1 MFKKADRWPKVGA
14 GLVGK
19 YPEGPLSGDE
29 PTNIVINVSEK
40 VVIRYTLGMDAEN
53 EKVVTTSD
61 NSDTDNSNSPVADNP
76 GERKDIN
83 NAEGGEE
90 QEEKEMD
97 NEQLKRKI
105 SFVLQKFD
113 PYYGEK
119 EEYELFLP
127 DGTSKSIMVN
137 DTTTVWDLTERLDQ
151 WVGPRMLYV
160 GLRGKKAI
168 KNARGEYEFT
178 NRIITR
184 ESTMPWTMK
193 EIHEEHKWVLVV
205 CFRSEK
211 EWRDVTEPWA
221 GLLNRPSGAGRR

>member
-1 MFKKADRWPKVGA
+1 MNAV
-14 GLVGK
+14 
-19 YPEGPLSGDE
+19 
-29 PTNIVINVSEK
+29 NSENK
-40 VVIRYTLGMDAEN
+40 E
-53 EKVVTTSD
+53 VVTTGD
-61 NSDTDNSNSPVADNP
+61 NGVTDNNNTLVAEDP
-76 GERKDIN
+76 GNKKDIN
-83 NAEGGEE
+83 SAGTAEPAAENSIPPESGVNKEKISVPAEGGENKE
-90 QEEKEMD
+90 KNSVPAESGENEEEEEMGID
-97 NEQLKRKI
+97 QLKRKI
-105 SFVLQKFD
+105 SFVLQRFD

-119 EEYELFLP
+119 EEYDLFLP
-127 DGTSKSIMVN
+127 DGSKKSIMVN

-160 GLRGKKAI
+160 GLRSRKAR

-178 NRIITR
+178 DRTITR

-193 EIHEEHKWVLVV
+193 EVHEEHKWVLVV